1 MENEAA
7 QQPQSP
13 AASPVMSRRAR
24 EANPFR
30 AMVFGE
36 QADKMIA
43 QGTSVIKLSLGEPD
57 FGAPPAVRD
66 AMREQYDGR
75 ALPYTAAMG
84 LPELRQAIAD
94 FYRERHDL
102 DIDPKRICVT
112 AGGSAALLLATALT
126 VDPGDDVIVAD
137 PPTHATANLCGRLKA
152 GSSMCRPRPP
162 PAST

>member
-1 MENEAA
+1 MRVGTLNRPTVIIEEETL
-7 QQPQSP
+7 S
-13 AASPVMSRRAR
+13 R
-24 EANPFR
+24 EADRTEIWKTKQRSSPNLRPRLQSCPAERVRLIPFR

-112 AGGSAALLLATALT
+112 AGVRPLCCW
-126 VDPGDDVIVAD
+126 
-137 PPTHATANLCGRLKA
+137 PPR
-152 GSSMCRPRPP
+152 
-162 PAST
+162 

>member
-1 MENEAA
+1 MENEAT

-57 FGAPPAVRD
+57 FGAPP
-66 AMREQYDGR
+66 
-75 ALPYTAAMG
+75 PYATPCANSTTAGPCRTPPPWAY
-84 LPELRQAIAD
+84 LNCVAIAD

-102 DIDPKRICVT
+102 DIDPKRI
-112 AGGSAALLLATALT
+112 A
-126 VDPGDDVIVAD
+126 
-137 PPTHATANLCGRLKA
+137 
-152 GSSMCRPRPP
+152 
-162 PAST
+162 

>member
-57 FGAPPAVRD
+57 FGLD
-66 AMREQYDGR
+66 ST
-75 ALPYTAAMG
+75 ALVVEVEWHQGVAGAFD
-84 LPELRQAIAD
+84 LADQAI
-94 FYRERHDL
+94 DL
-102 DIDPKRICVT
+102 CRVEQEF
-112 AGGSAALLLATALT
+112 ARSGRVGF
-126 VDPGDDVIVAD
+126 DV
-137 PPTHATANLCGRLKA
+137 GRSL
-152 GSSMCRPRPP
+152 G
-162 PAST
+162 